1 MFKLVV
7 KKEFSS
13 AHILHGHPGDCKRMH
28 GHPGDCKRM
37 HGHNWTV
44 EAKVE
49 GDNINKIGMVIDF
62 KDIKKNLADIV
73 SKLDHRFLNEIEP
86 FTEDNPTAEN
96 ISKYIYKELSK
107 NINTD
112 NIKVSEIKLWETN
125 NSAVIYME

>member
-1 MFKLVV
+1 MFKLIV

-28 GHPGDCKRM
+28 GH
-37 HGHNWTV
+37 NWIV

-49 GDNINKIGMVIDF
+49 GDNINSIGMVIDF
-62 KDIKKNLADIV
+62 KDIKKNLANII
-73 SKLDHRFLNEIEP
+73 SKLDHRFLNEIDP
-86 FTEDNPTAEN
+86 FIEVNPTAEN

-125 NSAVIYME
+125 NSAVIYMEWTTRG

>member
-13 AHILHGHPGDCKRMH
+13 AHILVGHPGA
-28 GHPGDCKRM
+28 CKRM
-37 HGHNWTV
+37 HGHNWIV

-49 GDNINKIGMVIDF
+49 GEQINKIGMVIDF
-62 KDIKKNLADIV
+62 KDIKNELENII
-73 SKLDHRFLNEIEP
+73 SKLDHQYLNDLKPFIEN
-86 FTEDNPTAEN
+86 NPTAEN

-125 NSAVIYME
+125 SSAVIYSN

>member
-1 MFKLVV
+1 MFRLVV

-13 AHILHGHPGDCKRMH
+13 AHILVGHPGA
-28 GHPGDCKRM
+28 CKRM
-37 HGHNWTV
+37 HGHNWVV

-49 GDNINKIGMVIDF
+49 GEQTNKIGMVIDF
-62 KDIKKNLADIV
+62 KDIKNELENII
-73 SKLDHRFLNEIEP
+73 SRLDHQYLNDLEP
-86 FTEDNPTAEN
+86 FMENNPTAEN

-125 NSAVIYME
+125 SSAVIYSN

>member
-1 MFKLVV
+1 MYKLVV

-13 AHILHGHPGDCKRMH
+13 AHVLH

-49 GDNINKIGMVIDF
+49 GNNINKIGMVIDF
-62 KDIKKNLADIV
+62 KDIKNILSDII
-73 SKLDHRFLNEIEP
+73 SRLDHRYLNDIEP
-86 FTEDNPTAEN
+86 FINDNPTAEN

-125 NSAVIYME
+125 NSAVIYTE

>member
-1 MFKLVV
+1 MFKLIV

-13 AHILHGHPGDCKRMH
+13 AHILN

-49 GDNINKIGMVIDF
+49 GNKINKIGMVIDF
-62 KDIKKNLADIV
+62 KDVKNKLSEII
-73 SKLDHRFLNEIEP
+73 SRLDHRYLNDVEP
-86 FTEDNPTAEN
+86 FKENNPTAEN

-112 NIKVSEIKLWETN
+112 TIKVSEIKLWEIS
-125 NSAVIYME
+125 NSAVIYTE

>member
-1 MFKLVV
+1 MFKLIV

-13 AHILHGHPGDCKRMH
+13 AHILHGHPGN
-28 GHPGDCKRM
+28 CKRM
-37 HGHNWTV
+37 HGHNWIV

-62 KDIKKNLADIV
+62 KDIKRNLADIV

-86 FTEDNPTAEN
+86 FIEDNPTAEN

>member
-1 MFKLVV
+1 MFKLIV

-28 GHPGDCKRM
+28 GH
-37 HGHNWTV
+37 NWLV
-44 EAKVE
+44 EAEVQ
-49 GDNINKIGMVIDF
+49 GNNINEIGMVIDF
-62 KDIKKNLADIV
+62 KDIKKKLKEII
-73 SKLDHRFLNEIEP
+73 SMLDHQFLNDLEP
-86 FTEDNPTAEN
+86 FINDNPTAEN

-125 NSAVIYME
+125 NSAVTYTE

>member
-1 MFKLVV
+1 MFKLIV

-28 GHPGDCKRM
+28 GH
-37 HGHNWTV
+37 NWLV
-44 EAKVE
+44 EAEVQ
-49 GDNINKIGMVIDF
+49 GNNINEIGIVLDF
-62 KDIKKNLADIV
+62 KEIKNNLKTII
-73 SKLDHRFLNEIEP
+73 SKLDHQFLNDLEP
-86 FTEDNPTAEN
+86 FIKDNPTAEN

-125 NSAVIYME
+125 NSAVTYTE

>member
-1 MFKLVV
+1 MFKLIV

-13 AHILHGHPGDCKRMH
+13 AHILVGHPGA
-28 GHPGDCKRM
+28 CKRM
-37 HGHNWTV
+37 HGHNWVV

-49 GDNINKIGMVIDF
+49 GEQINKIGMVIDF
-62 KDIKKNLADIV
+62 KDIKNELENII
-73 SKLDHRFLNEIEP
+73 SRLDHQYLNDLEP
-86 FTEDNPTAEN
+86 FMENNPTAEN

-125 NSAVIYME
+125 SSAVIYSN

>member
-28 GHPGDCKRM
+28 GH
-37 HGHNWTV
+37 NWLV
-44 EAKVE
+44 EAEVQGE
-49 GDNINKIGMVIDF
+49 NINEIGMVIDF
-62 KDIKKNLADIV
+62 KYIKNNLKTIIT
-73 SKLDHRFLNEIEP
+73 KLDHQFLNDLEP
-86 FTEDNPTAEN
+86 FINDNPTAEN

-112 NIKVSEIKLWETN
+112 NIKVSEIKLWETK
-125 NSAVIYME
+125 NSAVTYTE